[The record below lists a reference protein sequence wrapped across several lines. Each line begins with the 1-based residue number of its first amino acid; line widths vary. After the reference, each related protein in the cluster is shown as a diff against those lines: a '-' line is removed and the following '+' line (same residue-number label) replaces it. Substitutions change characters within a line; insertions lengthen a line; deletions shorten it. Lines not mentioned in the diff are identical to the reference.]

1 MIIARLRV
9 QADHD
14 KFLMNVPFSN
24 AKEAE
29 KWCSNHINK
38 DYCGNGI
45 VEYISLTD
53 YNTMKTEEYFTIK
66 GEQ

>member
-1 MIIARLRV
+1 MIIARLRI
-9 QADHD
+9 QADQD

-24 AKEAE
+24 TKQAKE
-29 KWCSNHINK
+29 WCGNHINK